1 MALTDTKI
9 RGLKP
14 TERDFKVSDEK
25 GLFLLVKKN
34 GGKYWRMK
42 YRYLGK
48 EKTLALGVYPA
59 TTLAHARAARD
70 EARTLIAAGGDPMA
84 KRKAEKQARSEAS
97 QNSFKAIALEWK
109 SKRKPGAPT
118 AEKRLTS
125 ILEKDLFPPLG
136 ASPINE
142 IKPTDV
148 LRALRKIEDRGAL
161 ETAKKARQAT
171 GQIFRYA
178 IATGRAEANP
188 AADLKDALRT
198 NATQHYA
205 ALTEPKEV
213 GRLMAAIH
221 GYQATPAVMAAIR
234 LAPLFFCRPGEL
246 RQLEWSEVNFDEA
259 RIEIPAARMK
269 MSQDHII
276 PLASQAVEILEE
288 LRLITGNSRYVFPNA
303 RSLAR
308 PMSDNGLRIALR
320 TMGYSK
326 EQMTPHGFRAMA
338 RTLLDEVLGFPVDW
352 IEHQLAH
359 AVKDANGRAYN
370 RTRHLDG
377 RRKMMQAWADY
388 LDTLRLEIN
397 NVVPITAAKGK
408 T

>member
-14 TERDFKVSDEK
+14 TDRDFKVSDEK
-25 GLFLLVKKN
+25 GLFLLVKKT

-48 EKTLALGVYPA
+48 EKTLAIGVYPT
-59 TTLAHARAARD
+59 TTLAQARAARD
-70 EARTLIAAGGDPMA
+70 EARSLIANDVDPMA
-84 KRKAEKQARSEAS
+84 QRKAAKLAKQEAS
-97 QNSFKAIALEWK
+97 ANSFKAIALEWRH
-109 SKRKPGAPT
+109 KRKPGAPT
-118 AEKRLTS
+118 SEKRLAA
-125 ILEKDLFPPLG
+125 ILERDLFPTLG
-136 ASPINE
+136 TMPVNTV
-142 IKPTDV
+142 KPTDV
-148 LRALRKIEDRGAL
+148 LRALRKIENRGAL

-178 IATGRAEANP
+178 IATGRADTNP
-188 AADLKDALRT
+188 AADLKDALKT
-198 NATQHYA
+198 ATTQHYA
-205 ALTEPKEV
+205 ALTDPKDV

-221 GYQATPAVMAAIR
+221 SYQATPAVMAAIQ

-246 RQLEWSEVNFDEA
+246 RQMEWREVNLDEA
-259 RIEIPAARMK
+259 RIEIPAGKMK

-276 PLASQAVEILEE
+276 PLSTQALDILRE
-288 LRLITGNSRYVFPNA
+288 LEPVTGKSPYLFPNA
-303 RSLAR
+303 RSLSR

-320 TMGYSK
+320 TMGYTK

-370 RTRHLDG
+370 RTRHLDN

-388 LDTLRLEIN
+388 LDTLRLEID
-397 NVVPITAAKGK
+397 NVVPISAAKGK
-408 T
+408 